1 MLLSKNSY
9 SKGVVNYNINDVNK
23 PRNPTAMVR
32 ACYPPPPKKNNKIK
46 IKIKIRLVLPYLGLQ
61 SKIIIKQL
69 KACINIFYGCIDLRV
84 IFPKH
89 TSYQVSFPLQRQAQP
104 FSNVQR
110 ASCWDC
116 QDLYIGKTKRRLHDR
131 KLNTSRQSSAHF
143 HISKVSNEKYSI
155 LVIDI
160 IVLSCQCM
168 HLPL

>member
-1 MLLSKNSY
+1 MRWKCYCQKTATPGALLTTILMMSTNQGTQQPWYVHVS
-9 SKGVVNYNINDVNK
+9 
-23 PRNPTAMVR
+23 A
-32 ACYPPPPKKNNKIK
+32 PPPPKKKQQK
-46 IKIKIRLVLPYLGLQ
+46 KQKIRLVLPYLGLQ

-116 QDLYIGKTKRRLHDR
+116 HDFYIGKTKRRLHDR
-131 KLNTSRQSSAHF
+131 KLNTSRQSSAHHQSTF
-143 HISKVSNEKYSI
+143 PKLATKSTRF
-155 LVIDI
+155 
-160 IVLSCQCM
+160 
-168 HLPL
+168 